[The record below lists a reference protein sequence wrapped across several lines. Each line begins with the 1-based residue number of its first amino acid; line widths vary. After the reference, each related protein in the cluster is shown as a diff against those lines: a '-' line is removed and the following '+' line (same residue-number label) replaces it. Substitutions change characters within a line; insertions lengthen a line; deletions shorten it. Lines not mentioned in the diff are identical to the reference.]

1 MYYCKLTWY
10 VIKWSHR
17 SAVEIHLGETT
28 MLDHKHFGNK
38 LRSHRKKLGFTQEEV
53 AEFIGVSP
61 QAISKWEAG
70 DCLPDC
76 YNLKAICKAYGLSAD
91 ILLET
96 EKDGDLASVTSKI
109 EQLATE
115 FVWSDANKE
124 RYNQN
129 LRKELGNDLWEM
141 WKVIYF
147 TEIGDR
153 KLQQESKVQG
163 NLRIIGSYGA
173 KVWDDDGI
181 ACVVQCALGEKLLP
195 PDSSA
200 EAALHA
206 LCTEEGRRL
215 IVSLSCDKATSK
227 QEIMDKTGLELNQLN
242 SLLLLLIESNII
254 TFETNGISGYKISGH
269 CGVAAYM
276 VIAATHI
283 LSKKRYSASEFFC
296 NCET

>member
-1 MYYCKLTWY
+1 
-10 VIKWSHR
+10 
-17 SAVEIHLGETT
+17 
-28 MLDHKHFGNK
+28 MLDYTHFGNK
-38 LRSHRKKLGFTQEEV
+38 LRSHRKKLGLTQEEV
-53 AEFIGVSP
+53 AKTIGVSP

-76 YNLKAICKAYGLSAD
+76 YNLKAICQAYALSAD

-115 FVWSDANKE
+115 FVWSDANTE

-153 KLQQESKVQG
+153 KLQQESKAKG

-173 KVWDDDGI
+173 KVCTSRYKGSP
-181 ACVVQCALGEKLLP
+181 LLP
-195 PDSSA
+195 GSFVRSSTA
-200 EAALHA
+200 MRLTVLGITAARYLTENGRYR
-206 LCTEEGRRL
+206 CTL
-215 IVSLSCDKATSK
+215 TKPTFSPLSV
-227 QEIMDKTGLELNQLN
+227 M
-242 SLLLLLIESNII
+242 
-254 TFETNGISGYKISGH
+254 
-269 CGVAAYM
+269 
-276 VIAATHI
+276 
-283 LSKKRYSASEFFC
+283 
-296 NCET
+296 